1 MLLSCPV
8 CDAHYKLDDTRVLPI
23 GRRVRCG
30 DCSHVWRVEPPKA
43 EMSPQ
48 PPEQEDPRS
57 KFAFSETAISLDDEP
72 TSVDYSQPVTA
83 IELPTSVMP
92 QTVAAEPVKKTTSF
106 KDHLPEM
113 PVEEFMPM
121 GLPPNR
127 FGAMVFLLPLLV
139 TLCVLVGFR
148 ETLAKRVPA
157 LGPVYAA
164 AGIPAPALGDGLRL
178 SALQVTRE
186 IERDKKT
193 LMVEARLAN
202 ISGKTRDYPA
212 LELILTGSEGSI
224 LKTWVLKKP
233 LDEKGDVR
241 KLEKGEE
248 APIKAA
254 FEDAPEG
261 AVSAVLK
268 VVEK

>member
-8 CDAHYKLDDTRVLPI
+8 CDAHYKLDDTRVFPI
-23 GRRVRCG
+23 GKRVRCG
-30 DCSHVWRVEPPKA
+30 DCSHVWRVEPPKVEIPA
-43 EMSPQ
+43 
-48 PPEQEDPRS
+48 QEDARN
-57 KFAFSETAISLDDEP
+57 KFAFSESAISLDDGP
-72 TSVDYSQPVTA
+72 TEIDYSKPAGGADV
-83 IELPTSVMP
+83 PSFVMP
-92 QTVAAEPVKKTTSF
+92 EVTVAEPVQKRAAF

-113 PVEEFMPM
+113 PVTEYMPM
-121 GLPPNR
+121 GLSANR
-127 FGAMVFLLPLLV
+127 FGAMVFLLPLLL

-148 ETLAKRVPA
+148 ETLAKRIPA

-164 AGIPAPALGDGLRL
+164 AGIPAPAPGDGLRL

-186 IERDKKT
+186 IEKDKKT
-193 LMVEARLAN
+193 LMVEARIAN

-224 LKTWVLKKP
+224 LKTWLLKKP
-233 LDEKGDVR
+233 VDEQGSVR

-254 FEDAPEG
+254 FNDAPEG
-261 AVSAVLK
+261 AMSAVLK